1 MGIYDNLS
9 KLDNTPPS
17 TEQGVQSPVKTVRR
31 LKAAPVRTAQ
41 SPKEVDAMAD
51 VNESSRHDS
60 MTDTNESTRHDVMTS
75 VSPEEVSRW
84 RKLLAN
90 SETHGSALRLSAQER
105 DDVEDCVLLLRR
117 TYGIKT
123 SMNELVRLG
132 LLLLVRDVRARKSK
146 SVICAVKES

>member
-1 MGIYDNLS
+1 
-9 KLDNTPPS
+9 
-17 TEQGVQSPVKTVRR
+17 
-31 LKAAPVRTAQ
+31 
-41 SPKEVDAMAD
+41 MAD

>member
-1 MGIYDNLS
+1 MGMYDTLS
-9 KLDNTPPS
+9 KLDDTPPMPAKRVES
-17 TEQGVQSPVKTVRR
+17 SVKIVRR
-31 LKAAPVRTAQ
+31 LKAAPIRTAQ
-41 SPKEVDAMAD
+41 SPKEIDAMAD
-51 VNESSRHDS
+51 AKESSLHDS
-60 MTDTNESTRHDVMTS
+60 ITDVNGSTRHDVMTS
-75 VSPEEVSRW
+75 VSREEVTRW
-84 RKLLAN
+84 RKMLAN

-132 LLLLVRDVRARKSK
+132 LLLLVRDVRTRKSK